1 MKSSGIKLGKAKF
14 RLSIK
19 KGEKKNKRLIM
30 RFIIPGI
37 SLSGEMMETPA

>member
-19 KGEKKNKRLIM
+19 KKNLLIM
-30 RFIIPGI
+30 SFIISGI
-37 SLSGEMMETPA
+37 SLSGEMMATSV

>member
-19 KGEKKNKRLIM
+19 KKLLLIM
-30 RFIIPGI
+30 SSIISGI
-37 SLSGEMMETPA
+37 SLSGKMMETPV

>member
-19 KGEKKNKRLIM
+19 KGKKKKRLIM

>member
-19 KGEKKNKRLIM
+19 TKTLLIM
-30 RFIIPGI
+30 SFIISGI
-37 SLSGEMMETPA
+37 TLSGEVMETSA

>member
-19 KGEKKNKRLIM
+19 KGEKKKKKTNNEIYY
-30 RFIIPGI
+30 
-37 SLSGEMMETPA
+37 SGN